1 MPEINLQN
9 LLSAATGE
17 RIGRQSDASTNFLAM
32 LDRAFGRVYTETD
45 PVQAASIRQI
55 LAREAPFSTKGET

>member
-1 MPEINLQN
+1 MAVDLQA
-9 LLSAATGE
+9 LLEGAVGE

-45 PVQAASIRQI
+45 PIQAASIGQI
-55 LAREAPFSTKGET
+55 ISKTPTAQPKDAS